1 MEDEELTII
10 RLQRRIGAQG
20 ADATRVGKTGV
31 GGLHCRCGK
40 GGVVVRAGE
49 MRGAAR
55 VR

>member
-31 GGLHCRCGK
+31 GGCIV
-40 GGVVVRAGE
+40 GVGRE
-49 MRGAAR
+49 MW
-55 VR
+55 